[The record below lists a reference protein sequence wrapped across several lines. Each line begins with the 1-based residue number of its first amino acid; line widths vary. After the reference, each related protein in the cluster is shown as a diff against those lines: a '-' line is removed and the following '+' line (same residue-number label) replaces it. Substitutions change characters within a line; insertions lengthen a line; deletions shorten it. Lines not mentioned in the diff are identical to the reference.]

1 MTRYI
6 LRRVMYS
13 IITLLL
19 LSLTIFLIVR
29 ATGDP
34 ARVIA
39 GAEASTEEVDA
50 IRIEFGLDR
59 SLVAQYG
66 SFLGDIVTGDF
77 GRSFHFRQPVL
88 DVYRERLPRSLLL
101 ASLAFTLSLAIGIP
115 AGVLAAVKPRGIP
128 ARIFKGVALTGV
140 SVPNFVIAT
149 AFIYVFSV
157 KLGWLPTSGSGTA
170 KHLVMPTV
178 ALGWYFAAATMR
190 LMQSSMLEV
199 MRGEYVKL
207 ARLKGVPEWLVVLK
221 HALKNSLIPV
231 LTLAG
236 VNFVV
241 MVNVAVVIEQIF
253 AWPGIGDLVALGI
266 SVRDFPLIQGVVL
279 MAGLMVVI
287 VNLMLD
293 IAYAWLDPRIR
304 LTR

>member
-1 MTRYI
+1 MARYI
-6 LRRVMYS
+6 LRRVFYS
-13 IITLLL
+13 MITLLL

-39 GAEASTEEVDA
+39 GAEASAEEVAA
-50 IRIEFGLDR
+50 IRVEFGLDR

-115 AGVLAAVKPRGIP
+115 AGVLTAVKPTGAG
-128 ARIFKGVALTGV
+128 ARIFKGIALTGV

-149 AFIYVFSV
+149 GMIYIFSV
-157 KLGWLPTSGSGTA
+157 KLGWLPTSGSGGA
-170 KHLVMPTV
+170 KHLVMPTI

-190 LMQSSMLEV
+190 LMQSAMLEV

-207 ARLKGVPEWLVVLK
+207 ARLKGVPERLVVLK

-266 SVRDFPLIQGVVL
+266 SLRDFPLVQGVVL
-279 MAGLMVVI
+279 MAGLMVVL
-287 VNLMLD
+287 VNLALD
-293 IAYAWLDPRIR
+293 IMYAWLDPRIR
-304 LTR
+304 LSR

>member
-1 MTRYI
+1 MARYI
-6 LRRVMYS
+6 LRRVFYS
-13 IITLLL
+13 MITLLL

-39 GAEASTEEVDA
+39 GAEASAEEVAA
-50 IRIEFGLDR
+50 IRVEFGLDR

-115 AGVLAAVKPRGIP
+115 AGVLTAVKPTGAG
-128 ARIFKGVALTGV
+128 ARIFKGIALTGV

-149 AFIYVFSV
+149 GMIYIFSV
-157 KLGWLPTSGSGTA
+157 KLGWLPTSGSGGA
-170 KHLVMPTV
+170 KHLVMPTI

-190 LMQSSMLEV
+190 LMQSAMLEV

-207 ARLKGVPEWLVVLK
+207 ARLKGVPERLVILK

-266 SVRDFPLIQGVVL
+266 SLRDFPLVQGVVL
-279 MAGLMVVI
+279 MAGLMVVL
-287 VNLMLD
+287 VNLALD
-293 IAYAWLDPRIR
+293 IMYAWLDPRIR
-304 LTR
+304 LSR